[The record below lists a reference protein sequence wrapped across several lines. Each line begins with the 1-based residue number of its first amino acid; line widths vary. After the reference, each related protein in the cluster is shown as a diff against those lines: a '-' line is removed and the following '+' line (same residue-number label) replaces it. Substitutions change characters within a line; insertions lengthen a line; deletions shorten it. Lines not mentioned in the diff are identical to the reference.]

1 MGYLGKNMHTV
12 NNQIVLKNIYKNFG
26 NISALKDI
34 SMVTNSGK
42 IHCILGDN
50 GAGKSTLVNII
61 SGVFHADQ
69 GKYIVNDE
77 EVNFSNPREA
87 IEAGISTVYQ
97 NLAIIPIM
105 NIYRNFFLGNEPL
118 HNNYFNMIDKEFAIN
133 TTKKELRKF
142 DISIDDPKRSAETLS
157 GGERQILAIARAL
170 YFGAKILILDEPTS
184 ALGVKESNK
193 VVEQIIQLKNK
204 NINVI
209 LVSHNIDQ
217 AFMIGDKFFIIKNG
231 ELVDEFDKLATS
243 ANKLRTILEK

>member
-1 MGYLGKNMHTV
+1 MVFLEKNMLTN

-26 NISALKDI
+26 NINALKNI
-34 SMVTNSGK
+34 SISTNSGE

-193 VVEQIIQLKNK
+193 VVEQITQLKEN

-209 LVSHNIDQ
+209 LVSHNIEQ
-217 AFMIGDKFFIIKNG
+217 AISLGDEFFIFKNG
-231 ELVDEFDKLATS
+231 ELVGQFNKLETS
-243 ANKLRTILEK
+243 ANKLRSVLEK

>member
-1 MGYLGKNMHTV
+1 MVFLEKNMLTN

-26 NISALKDI
+26 NINALKNI
-34 SMVTNSGK
+34 SISTNSGE

-105 NIYRNFFLGNEPL
+105 NIYRNFFLGNEPI
-118 HNNYFNMIDKEFAIN
+118 HNNYLNMMDKEFAID

-142 DISIDDPKRSAETLS
+142 DISIDNPKRSAGTLS

-231 ELVDEFDKLATS
+231 ELVGEFDKLATS

>member
-1 MGYLGKNMHTV
+1 MVFLKKIMLTN

-26 NISALKDI
+26 NINALKNI
-34 SMVTNSGK
+34 SISTNSGE

-231 ELVDEFDKLATS
+231 ELVGEFDKLATP

>member
-61 SGVFHADQ
+61 SGVFQPDD
-69 GKYIVNDE
+69 GEYSVNE
-77 EVNFSNPREA
+77 KRALFKNPRQA
-87 IEAGISTVYQ
+87 LDAGISTVYQ

-105 NIYRNFFLGNEPL
+105 NIYRNFFLGNEPIRGHL
-118 HNNYFNMIDKEFAIN
+118 NTINKNFAIE
-133 TTKKELRKF
+133 TTVKELKKF
-142 DISIDDPKRSAETLS
+142 DINIEDAKRAAGTLS
-157 GGERQILAIARAL
+157 GGQRQILAIARAL

-184 ALGVKESNK
+184 ALGVRESAK
-193 VVEQIIQLKNK
+193 VVEQIVQLREH

-209 LVSHNIDQ
+209 LVSHNIEQ
-217 AFMIGDKFFIIKNG
+217 AFSLGDEFFIFKNG
-231 ELVDEFDKLATS
+231 ELVGQFNKMETS
-243 ANKLRTILEK
+243 ANKLRSILEK

>member
-1 MGYLGKNMHTV
+1 MVFLKKIMLTN

-26 NISALKDI
+26 NINALKNI
-34 SMVTNSGK
+34 SISTNSGE

-69 GKYIVNDE
+69 GKYMVNDE

-231 ELVDEFDKLATS
+231 ELVGEFDKLATS

>member
-1 MGYLGKNMHTV
+1 MVFLKKIMLTN

-26 NISALKDI
+26 NINALKNI
-34 SMVTNSGK
+34 SISTNSGE

-69 GKYIVNDE
+69 GKYIVDDE

-142 DISIDDPKRSAETLS
+142 DISIDDPKRSAGTLS

-231 ELVDEFDKLATS
+231 ELVGEFDKLATS

>member
-1 MGYLGKNMHTV
+1 MGFLGKNMRTD

-34 SMVTNSGK
+34 SMVTDSGK
-42 IHCILGDN
+42 VHCILGDN

-61 SGVFHADQ
+61 SGVFLSDK
-69 GKYIVNDE
+69 GEYRVNDKIAQFE
-77 EVNFSNPREA
+77 TPREA
-87 IEAGISTVYQ
+87 IDAGISTVYQ

-105 NIYRNFFLGNEPL
+105 NIYRNFFLGNEPI
-118 HNNYFNMIDKEFAIN
+118 NNKYFNMIDKKFSID
-133 TTKKELRKF
+133 TTIRELKKF
-142 DISIDDPKRSAETLS
+142 DINIEDPKRSAGTLS

-193 VVEQIIQLKNK
+193 VVEQIIQLKEQ

-217 AFMIGDKFFIIKNG
+217 AFMLGDKFFIIKNG
-231 ELVDEFDKLATS
+231 EMAGQFDKLETS
-243 ANKLRTILEK
+243 ANSLRTILEK

>member
-1 MGYLGKNMHTV
+1 MGFLGKNMRTD

-34 SMVTNSGK
+34 SMVTNPGK
-42 IHCILGDN
+42 VHCILGDN

-61 SGVFHADQ
+61 SGVFLSDK
-69 GKYIVNDE
+69 GEYRVNDKIAQFE
-77 EVNFSNPREA
+77 TPREA
-87 IEAGISTVYQ
+87 IDAGISTVYQ

-105 NIYRNFFLGNEPL
+105 NIYRNFFLGNEPI
-118 HNNYFNMIDKEFAIN
+118 NNKYFHMNDKKFSID
-133 TTKKELRKF
+133 TTIRELKKF
-142 DISIDDPKRSAETLS
+142 DINIEDPKRSAGTLS

-193 VVEQIIQLKNK
+193 VVEQIIQLKEQ

-217 AFMIGDKFFIIKNG
+217 AFMLGDKFFIIKNG
-231 ELVDEFDKLATS
+231 EMAGKFDKLETS
-243 ANKLRTILEK
+243 ANSLRTILEK

>member
-1 MGYLGKNMHTV
+1 MHTI

>member
-1 MGYLGKNMHTV
+1 MGFLGKNMRTD

-34 SMVTNSGK
+34 SMVTDSGK
-42 IHCILGDN
+42 VHCILGDN

-61 SGVFHADQ
+61 SGVFHSDK
-69 GKYIVNDE
+69 GEYRVNDKIAQFE
-77 EVNFSNPREA
+77 TPREA
-87 IEAGISTVYQ
+87 IDAGISTVYQ

-105 NIYRNFFLGNEPL
+105 NIYRNFFLGNEPI
-118 HNNYFNMIDKEFAIN
+118 NNKYFNMIDKKFSID
-133 TTKKELRKF
+133 TTIRELKKF
-142 DISIDDPKRSAETLS
+142 DINIEDPKRSAGTLS

-193 VVEQIIQLKNK
+193 VVEQIIQLKEQ

-217 AFMIGDKFFIIKNG
+217 AFMLGDKFFIIKNG
-231 ELVDEFDKLATS
+231 EMAGKFDKLETS
-243 ANKLRTILEK
+243 ANSLRTILEK

>member
-1 MGYLGKNMHTV
+1 MVFLKKIMLTN

-26 NISALKDI
+26 NINALKNI
-34 SMVTNSGK
+34 SISTNSGE

-61 SGVFHADQ
+61 SGVFHADK
-69 GKYIVNDE
+69 GKYIVDDE

-231 ELVDEFDKLATS
+231 ELVGEFDKLATS

>member
-1 MGYLGKNMHTV
+1 MHTV

-61 SGVFHADQ
+61 SGVFQPDD
-69 GKYIVNDE
+69 GEYSVNE
-77 EVNFSNPREA
+77 KRALFKNPRQA
-87 IEAGISTVYQ
+87 LDAGISTVYQ

-105 NIYRNFFLGNEPL
+105 NIYRNFFLGNEPK
-118 HNNYFNMIDKEFAIN
+118 HGHFNTINKDFAIE
-133 TTKKELRKF
+133 TTVKELKKF
-142 DISIDDPKRSAETLS
+142 DISIEDAKRPAGTLS
-157 GGERQILAIARAL
+157 GGQRQILAIARAL

-184 ALGVKESNK
+184 ALGVRESTK
-193 VVEQIIQLKNK
+193 VVEQITQLKEN

-209 LVSHNIDQ
+209 LVSHNIEQ
-217 AFMIGDKFFIIKNG
+217 AFSLGDEFFIFKNG
-231 ELVDEFDKLATS
+231 ELVGQFNKLETS
-243 ANKLRTILEK
+243 ANKLRSILEK

>member
-1 MGYLGKNMHTV
+1 MVFLEKNMLTN

-26 NISALKDI
+26 NINALKNI
-34 SMVTNSGK
+34 SISTNSGE

-61 SGVFHADQ
+61 SGVFHSDQ

>member
-1 MGYLGKNMHTV
+1 MVFLEKNMLTN

-26 NISALKDI
+26 NINALKNI
-34 SMVTNSGK
+34 SISTNSGE

-142 DISIDDPKRSAETLS
+142 DISIDDPKRLAETLS

-231 ELVDEFDKLATS
+231 ELVGEFDKLATS

>member
-1 MGYLGKNMHTV
+1 MVFLEKNMLTN

-26 NISALKDI
+26 NINALKNI
-34 SMVTNSGK
+34 SISTNSGE

-231 ELVDEFDKLATS
+231 ELVGELDKLATS